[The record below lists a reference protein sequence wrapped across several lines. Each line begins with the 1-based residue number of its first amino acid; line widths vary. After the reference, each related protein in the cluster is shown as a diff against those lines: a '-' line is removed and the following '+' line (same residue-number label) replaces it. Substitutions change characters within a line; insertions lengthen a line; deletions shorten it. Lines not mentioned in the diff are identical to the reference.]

1 MRPTYLG
8 VIMQPKTAITNLNT
22 PTISEYNCKTAQE
35 RECNRYTED
44 SNWRI
49 DTHNVLEAYANKI

>member
-1 MRPTYLG
+1 
-8 VIMQPKTAITNLNT
+8 MQPKTAITNLNT